1 MVNSDDENTGDGW
14 RGPKLRTNARSGFGG
29 QFPYSRDT
37 MGSGYTD
44 RNTLQLYDALDYP
57 FERELDFDTW
67 LAYYYREGQIAGVLD
82 KLVSDTWYAGVP
94 PVADNEPTGEDDEDE
109 DTPFEKDVT
118 KLFDHNSDLNLRAPL
133 LDRLIA
139 ADILA
144 TLGKYSVLLFGFS
157 DDAEVSE
164 ELEEDAVDGDGLDG
178 LDYVE
183 VFAEKDIEFDL
194 VKDFDDPRH
203 GRPEAY
209 YLGDDNAEVHHSRV
223 VHVAENTLV
232 DPYEGIPWFKPIVNL
247 IVNIQKILGASP
259 EGYFRAGYSPIAVSP
274 PPSFKNLG
282 SDTHPNVQKVPG
294 TFGDAKSELSREI
307 ESTYQEF
314 QRTFFTNGEVEM
326 LSPNVADP
334 SPHMDEQWA
343 AIAAAKDLPQSILK
357 GQESGERATVMDDA
371 SLRRRVS
378 GRQTN
383 YAETRIYR
391 PVLDINAYAGVL
403 SDPDGDGYDV
413 NWEPLSEETDME
425 IAKRRNVEADT
436 FATLSQVFQS
446 PVGTTPEGRAKLM
459 DWSPEVG
466 SEAPGDAQQQQQQ
479 PIDSRT
485 VMDRM
490 DMGGGAQPITSPS
503 ESGGSTITTETST
516 VADGGVSATSRGN
529 ADENA
534 DDEDATDE

>member
-1 MVNSDDENTGDGW
+1 MSSDNNNSGDGW
-14 RGPKLRTNARSGFGG
+14 RGPTLRNNAHSGYGG
-29 QFPYSRDT
+29 QFPYSRNT
-37 MGSGYTD
+37 MGSGYSD

-57 FERELDFDTW
+57 RERELDFDTW

-82 KLVSDTWYAGVP
+82 KLVTDTWYAGAP
-94 PVADNEPTGEDDEDE
+94 PVSDNDPTGEDDEDE
-109 DTPFEKDVT
+109 DTEFEKDVQ
-118 KLFDHNSDLNLRAPL
+118 KLFDHNSDLSLRAPL

-139 ADILA
+139 ADTLA
-144 TLGKYSVLLFGFS
+144 TLGSYSILLFGFG
-157 DDAEVSE
+157 DDASVSE
-164 ELEEDAVDGDGLDG
+164 ELTEDAVDGLDG

-183 VFAEKDIEFDL
+183 VFSEKDVDYDL
-194 VKDFDDPRH
+194 VSNLDDERY
-203 GRPEAY
+203 GRPKVY
-209 YLGDDNAEVHHSRV
+209 HIDIDGSRTEVHHSRV

-282 SDTHPNVQKVPG
+282 NDTQPNIQKVPG
-294 TFGDAKSELSREI
+294 TFGDAKPTLAREI
-307 ESTYQEF
+307 ESTYEQFE
-314 QRTFFTNGEVEM
+314 RTFFTNGDVEM
-326 LSPNVADP
+326 LSPNVSDP

-371 SLRRRVS
+371 SLRRRVA
-378 GRQTN
+378 GRQTS

-403 SDPDGDGYDV
+403 SDPEGDGYDV
-413 NWEPLSEETDME
+413 DWEPLSEETDME

-436 FATLSQVFQS
+436 FASLSQAFQT
-446 PVGTTPEGRAKLM
+446 PAGTISEGRTKLM

-466 SEAPGDAQQQQQQ
+466 SEAPGDVDEQQESL
-479 PIDSRT
+479 DSRAI
-485 VMDRM
+485 MDRM
-490 DMGGGAQPITSPS
+490 GLGTGGQPISSPS
-503 ESGGSTITTETST
+503 ASGGSTITTEEST
-516 VADGGVSATSRGN
+516 VTDGGVSAASRGN
-529 ADENA
+529 AEEES
-534 DDEDATDE
+534 DDEDTGE